1 MLWLRMLLSIIVSI
15 YTSRV
20 VLQTLGV
27 EDYGIYNVVG
37 GVTAMFTFLNA
48 TMAGATSR
56 FLTYEMGQGNSHRLQ
71 ETFSSALIVHL
82 GLALIVFIMAETV
95 GLWFLTHKL
104 VIPEDRM
111 FAAHFVYQ
119 CTIISIFIKFTQS
132 PYDATIVAHKEMNV
146 YAYIELINAIL
157 KLAIVF
163 LLLIG
168 NFDKLILYAI
178 LLLLVTFMIAMIYRI
193 YCVRRYQ
200 ETHFHWVW
208 KPSLLKPLLSF
219 SIWNLLGNMSVS
231 VKTQGSNFL
240 LNIFFGAKVNAA
252 AGIATTIQGIITGF
266 AFNIVTAFR
275 PQIIKAYAKGNVVDM
290 YQLLQ
295 LGIKFTVAFVV
306 LVALPAYW
314 ELDYIL
320 KLWLGNVPQY
330 TADFLRIILIYIPFQ
345 SITSVLNV
353 LIQASANIRNA
364 NILMGSVFSLTL
376 VPIYLCFHFGYP
388 PSASYVAMTVSC
400 LFVLVGTSLIIKY
413 QIKLQGIIKFV
424 VSIILYNIVIAI
436 SISFLIHYFQKIFP
450 ESFLRLSLTS
460 IASTI
465 IYICSFYCL
474 LLDKQQ
480 QRQVLIWIKSK
491 F

>member
-1 MLWLRMLLSIIVSI
+1 METKRIAKNAIMLWLRMLLSIIVSI

-82 GLALIVFIMAETV
+82 GLALTVFIMAETV

-132 PYDATIVAHKEMNV
+132 PYDATIVAHEEMNV

-178 LLLLVTFMIAMIYRI
+178 LLLLVTFMILGL
-193 YCVRRYQ
+193 
-200 ETHFHWVW
+200 ETF
-208 KPSLLKPLLSF
+208 
-219 SIWNLLGNMSVS
+219 IIETSV
-231 VKTQGSNFL
+231 
-240 LNIFFGAKVNAA
+240 
-252 AGIATTIQGIITGF
+252 
-266 AFNIVTAFR
+266 
-275 PQIIKAYAKGNVVDM
+275 
-290 YQLLQ
+290 
-295 LGIKFTVAFVV
+295 
-306 LVALPAYW
+306 
-314 ELDYIL
+314 
-320 KLWLGNVPQY
+320 
-330 TADFLRIILIYIPFQ
+330 IILNMEFI
-345 SITSVLNV
+345 
-353 LIQASANIRNA
+353 
-364 NILMGSVFSLTL
+364 G
-376 VPIYLCFHFGYP
+376 
-388 PSASYVAMTVSC
+388 
-400 LFVLVGTSLIIKY
+400 
-413 QIKLQGIIKFV
+413 
-424 VSIILYNIVIAI
+424 
-436 SISFLIHYFQKIFP
+436 
-450 ESFLRLSLTS
+450 
-460 IASTI
+460 
-465 IYICSFYCL
+465 
-474 LLDKQQ
+474 
-480 QRQVLIWIKSK
+480 
-491 F
+491 